1 MFLDWI
7 FYTFFICCSVY
18 LIVMVF
24 YYKTLLKKERA
35 MRDFVKNNL
44 DDTEI
49 IIRKLQVQLQRSLGN
64 IDILT
69 DELNKIKGDVTGLRT
84 RNSQYRIEND
94 NHLCILYGI
103 ICVLSILWYFNWFGL
118 IFLVLFILAIFIIKF
133 GQDT

>member
-1 MFLDWI
+1 
-7 FYTFFICCSVY
+7 
-18 LIVMVF
+18 MVF

-94 NHLCILYGI
+94 KLR
-103 ICVLSILWYFNWFGL
+103 
-118 IFLVLFILAIFIIKF
+118 ARIKELE
-133 GQDT
+133 GKIEALL